1 MKISNETKVGALTS
15 IAIVMM
21 ILGFNFL
28 KGKSLFKTGNFLYAN
43 FAQTKGIKVSN
54 PVMVNGYEVGSVYE
68 IDNTDASLKTIRVGL
83 KLNSAYNI
91 PDNSVAYVDAS
102 ALGTSSIVIE
112 LGDSKKFISN
122 SGEIKSID
130 NAGILG
136 DLKNAML
143 PVAKQIT
150 ATTHT
155 LDSVLRNI
163 NSIFDTN
170 AKNNLQSV
178 IANMNKTTASL
189 TVSAASIEQMLAQQS
204 GSITQSMNNVNSFT
218 KNLSANND
226 KINNTI
232 SNLETTTSNLSKADL
247 TGSVTSLKQSIEKLN
262 GLLNKIDSK
271 EGSLGLLLND
281 KTLYNNL
288 TNTTRSANILLDD
301 LKTHPKRYVNI
312 SVFGKKDKS
321 TPLSAPL
328 NDSSSKH

>member
-43 FAQTKGIKVSN
+43 FSQTKGIMISN
-54 PVMVNGYEVGSVYE
+54 PVSVNGYQVGSVYE
-68 IDNTDASLKTIRVGL
+68 IDNTDASLKTIRVGI
-83 KLNSAYNI
+83 KLNNAYNI
-91 PDNSVAYVDAS
+91 PDNSVAYVDANP
-102 ALGTSSIVIE
+102 LGNGSIVIQ
-112 LGDSKKFISN
+112 LGDSKNFVAN
-122 SGEIKSID
+122 GGEIKSID
-130 NAGILG
+130 NAGLLG
-136 DLKNAML
+136 DFKNAML
-143 PVAKQIT
+143 PVANQIT

-155 LDSVLRNI
+155 LDSVLKNI
-163 NSIFDTN
+163 NSIFDAN

-178 IANMNKTTASL
+178 IANINKTTASL
-189 TVSAASIEQMLAQQS
+189 TLSAASIEQMLNKQS
-204 GSITQSMNNVNSFT
+204 GSIAQSMDNVNSFT

-226 KINNTI
+226 KISATI
-232 SNLETTTSNLSKADL
+232 GNLQTTTSNLSKADL
-247 TGSVTSLKQSIEKLN
+247 SGSVSSLKQSIEKLN
-262 GLLNKIDSK
+262 GLLTKLDSK
-271 EGSLGLLLND
+271 EGSLGLLMND

-288 TNTTRSANILLDD
+288 TNTVRSANILLDD

-321 TPLSAPL
+321 TPLTAPL